1 MELRYTPIGA
11 ATAVLE
17 IGSVRLL
24 TDPAFDPPGGRYR
37 AAPLPGFGCRKL
49 TGPALGADAVGRIDA
64 VLLSHD
70 QHFDNL
76 DTAGRA
82 FLPSASA
89 VLTTRAGARRLGG
102 NAKGLAPWDT
112 TTVYGREG
120 EEIRITATPARHGP
134 PGATLT
140 AGPVIGFCLAW
151 DGQVGGEIYVSG
163 DTVLFGG
170 IQKVADR
177 HRVSVAVLNL
187 GAARFTASGPMRY
200 TFNAEGAAQAW
211 QILKADIVIPNHY
224 EGFTHFREGRAE
236 AERVLAAKG
245 VPAQWVERGS
255 MATFS
260 V

>member
-1 MELRYTPIGA
+1 
-11 ATAVLE
+11 
-17 IGSVRLL
+17 
-24 TDPAFDPPGGRYR
+24 
-37 AAPLPGFGCRKL
+37 L
-49 TGPALGADAVGRIDA
+49 TGPGLNADAVGRIDA

-102 NAKGLAPWDT
+102 NAKGLAPWET
-112 TTVYGREG
+112 TTVRGGEG

-151 DGQVGGEIYVSG
+151 DGQVGGELYLSG
-163 DTVLFGG
+163 DTVLFSG
-170 IQKVADR
+170 IQQVADR
-177 HRVSVAVLNL
+177 HRVSVAVLSL
-187 GAARFTASGPMRY
+187 GAARFAGTGHMRY
-200 TFNAEGAAQAW
+200 TFDAEEAARAW
-211 QILKADIVIPNHY
+211 QILKAGTVIPNHY
-224 EGFTHFREGRAE
+224 EGFTHFKEGRVD

-245 VPAQWVERGS
+245 VPAQWIERGS
-255 MATFS
+255 MAT
-260 V
+260 VRI